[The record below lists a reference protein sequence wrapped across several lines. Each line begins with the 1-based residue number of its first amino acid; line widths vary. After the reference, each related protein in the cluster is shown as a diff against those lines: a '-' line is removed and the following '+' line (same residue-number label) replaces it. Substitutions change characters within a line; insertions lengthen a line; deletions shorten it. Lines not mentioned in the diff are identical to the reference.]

1 MNLHALIHRFAPWIC
16 PYCGMKWCVLLLLC
30 GCASERATQRS
41 AIVSQKLQAMAAVE
55 HRAQSVVAPPKQYS
69 LAWDNPNAESYPT
82 EFHAT
87 QNLRDW
93 YIYGYAPAGANTLV
107 ISTTNACEFFRC
119 RFVLPDGTYSGWN
132 Q

>member
-1 MNLHALIHRFAPWIC
+1 MNLRAFIHRFAPWLC
-16 PYCGMKWCVLLLLC
+16 PYCGAKWCVVLLLC
-30 GCASERATQRS
+30 VGCATERATQRS
-41 AIVSQKLQAMAAVE
+41 VN
-55 HRAQSVVAPPKQYS
+55 VVAPPKQYS

-87 QNLRDW
+87 RNLRDW
-93 YIYGYAPAGANTLV
+93 YFYGVAPAGANTLQMA
-107 ISTTNACEFFRC
+107 TTNACEFFRC